1 MEEYNLFELR
11 KGPSTPVTVPL
22 CLHPTGFTRN
32 VRDPQL
38 MRALTR
44 DPQLMRILTRD
55 PQLMRALKRD
65 AQLMKSITGLL
76 EERR

>member
-1 MEEYNLFELR
+1 MFELR

-22 CLHPTGFTRN
+22 CLHQTGFTRN

-44 DPQLMRILTRD
+44 YLQLMKVLTKDPQLMRV
-55 PQLMRALKRD
+55 LKRD

>member
-11 KGPSTPVTVPL
+11 KGPLTPVTVPL
-22 CLHPTGFTRN
+22 CHHPTGFTRN

-44 DPQLMRILTRD
+44 DPQLMGILTRD
-55 PQLMRALKRD
+55 PQLMRALTT
-65 AQLMKSITGLL
+65 QEILS
-76 EERR
+76 